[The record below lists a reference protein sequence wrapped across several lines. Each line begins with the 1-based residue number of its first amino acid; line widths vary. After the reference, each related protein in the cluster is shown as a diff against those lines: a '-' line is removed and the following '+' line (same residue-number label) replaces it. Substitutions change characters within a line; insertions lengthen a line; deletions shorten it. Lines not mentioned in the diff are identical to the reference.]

1 MDLQA
6 RIQEIQARINRL
18 RKIIEQGEVENY
30 AEPETAVEETI
41 IETKVDKEKLKN
53 SSEVNDLKSKL
64 MKKK

>member
-18 RKIIEQGEVENY
+18 RKIIEQGEVKNY
-30 AEPETAVEETI
+30 PEPETTVEETI
-41 IETKVDKEKLKN
+41 IETKLDKEKLKS

>member
-6 RIQEIQARINRL
+6 RIEEIQARINRL
-18 RKIIEQGEVENY
+18 RKIIEEGEVENRP
-30 AEPETAVEETI
+30 EPETTVKETI
-41 IETKVDKEKLKN
+41 IETKVDKEKLKS

>member
-30 AEPETAVEETI
+30 PEPEATVKETI
-41 IETKVDKEKLKN
+41 IETKVDKEKLKS

>member
-1 MDLQA
+1 MDLQS

-30 AEPETAVEETI
+30 PETTVKETI
-41 IETKVDKEKLKN
+41 IETKVDKEKLKS